1 MSQFGEYLRE
11 LLYERSLS
19 ISELSRISGVER
31 TSLQKSITGNRMLS
45 HDSVEKLIWSLQLTP
60 EESEKLRYCY
70 EIFFIGEDRYQSR
83 RIICRM
89 LENLVCIGDEDP
101 SACPGKAIDFS
112 GISSD
117 FMTEENTLVTG
128 KENVKHVIQS
138 VFFREISRRDGEV
151 ELTMPTDM
159 GFFNEFLFCLYK
171 KNKARV
177 KVMQIIAINRSKTE
191 KKLNLHSVECF
202 ADILPVCL
210 VSDRQYHP
218 YYYYDTSISRLY
230 TDPFP
235 YFVVTRDCVVCM
247 AADGEKAF
255 LLNGAEYAAF
265 YRKHFHILK
274 GHCHALVN
282 YSEDLVSSLEEYAR
296 VYDPDSMYVCT
307 HQPCFACECDD
318 EKIRS
323 KIRKDFPGCE
333 EITEACVEWL
343 SCLKNVGMYHSF
355 FKPEGV
361 ISFMEEGRL
370 DDFPEIVEEI
380 TPEERLELLEMLIF
394 SVESEKRT
402 SVRMFNGKVF
412 TYPSFISL
420 VTSLKKGMGIFTTS
434 RFENGGPPICVY
446 VHEPDVSRAFHD
458 FMVSLPASKIT
469 CSKEETLR
477 YLKNIHAFYAEKF
490 RNREA
495 GAFV

>member
-11 LLYERSLS
+11 LLDERSLS

-70 EIFFIGEDRYQSR
+70 EVFFIGEDRYRSR
-83 RIICRM
+83 QIISRM
-89 LENLVCIGDEDP
+89 LENLVCVGNADP

-112 GISSD
+112 DISSGL
-117 FMTEENTLVTG
+117 MSEESSLITG
-128 KENVKHVIQS
+128 KENVKYVIQS
-138 VFFREISRRDGEV
+138 VFYREISRKDGEV

-159 GFFNEFLFCLYK
+159 GFFNEFLFCLYQ

-177 KVMQIIAINRSKTE
+177 KVTQIIAIHRNKTQ

-218 YYYYDTSISRLY
+218 YYYYDRSISRLY

-235 YFVVTRDCVVCM
+235 YFAVTRDCVVCM

-255 LLNGAEYAAF
+255 LLNGGEYAAF
-265 YRKHFHILK
+265 YRKHFQILK
-274 GHCHALVN
+274 GQCHSLVN
-282 YSEDLVSSLEEYAR
+282 YSEGFISSLKEYTR
-296 VYDPDSMYVCT
+296 VYDPENMYACT

-318 EKIRS
+318 NKIRR
-323 KIRKDFPGCE
+323 KIRKDIPGCE
-333 EITEACVEWL
+333 EITEVCVNWL
-343 SCLKNVGMYHSF
+343 SDLRNVGMYHSV
-355 FKPEGV
+355 FKQEGL
-361 ISFMEEGRL
+361 ICFMEEGRL
-370 DDFPEIVEEI
+370 DDFPEMVEEI
-380 TPEERLELLEMLIF
+380 TMEERLELLESLIF

-412 TYPSFISL
+412 TYPSFITL
-420 VTSLKKGMGIFTTS
+420 VASLKKGMGIFTSS
-434 RFENGGPPICVY
+434 RFKNGSICIY
-446 VHEPDVSRAFHD
+446 VHEPDISRAFHD
-458 FMVSLPASKIT
+458 FMVSLPASRIT

-477 YLKNIHAFYAEKF
+477 YLRNVYETYSEKL
-490 RNREA
+490 RS
-495 GAFV
+495 GK